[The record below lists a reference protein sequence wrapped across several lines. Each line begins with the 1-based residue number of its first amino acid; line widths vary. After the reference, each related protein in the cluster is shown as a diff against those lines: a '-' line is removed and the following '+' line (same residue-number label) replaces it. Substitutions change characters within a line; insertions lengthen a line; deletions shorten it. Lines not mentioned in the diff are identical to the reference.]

1 MSQSSMS
8 HNFCKGA
15 NYENTV
21 SLVLCSSSA
30 ELYQFRLNNCVSC
43 RRLLIKAALFASTPF
58 ALDYLIQVS
67 GTRENPRKSRNGTRK
82 ADHIAFGVPNILPV
96 SEENHWLRLSFM
108 QHVNLA
114 IYPYDNYHSQFK
126 SGQDVD
132 FLRHMFSSYAFQSMA
147 GSKFELNAI
156 NVRNLDEL

>member
-30 ELYQFRLNNCVSC
+30 ELCQFRPNNCVSC

-82 ADHIAFGVPNILPV
+82 VDHIAFGMPNVLPI
-96 SEENHWLRLSFM
+96 SEETIGLG
-108 QHVNLA
+108 
-114 IYPYDNYHSQFK
+114 YHSC
-126 SGQDVD
+126 
-132 FLRHMFSSYAFQSMA
+132 MM
-147 GSKFELNAI
+147 
-156 NVRNLDEL
+156 